1 MKHPFV
7 HIPGQGIEAFKQQLW
22 NKLRDSQSAL
32 SYGLAL
38 IFSSCPY
45 QVINGQIVVDTSSL
59 TVQAQQSD
67 DVTTYTRV
75 EEDARL
81 INTQS
86 YMKKTSG

>member
-1 MKHPFV
+1 MV
-7 HIPGQGIEAFKQQLW
+7 AWE
-22 NKLRDSQSAL
+22 NKPNLFFCCIRVPLQ
-32 SYGLAL
+32 
-38 IFSSCPY
+38 

-59 TVQAQQSD
+59 TVQAQRSD
-67 DVTTYTRV
+67 DVATYTRV

>member
-1 MKHPFV
+1 MLCSPCPPFQFV
-7 HIPGQGIEAFKQQLW
+7 SPTLHL
-22 NKLRDSQSAL
+22 
-32 SYGLAL
+32 
-38 IFSSCPY
+38 

-59 TVQAQQSD
+59 TIQAQRGD